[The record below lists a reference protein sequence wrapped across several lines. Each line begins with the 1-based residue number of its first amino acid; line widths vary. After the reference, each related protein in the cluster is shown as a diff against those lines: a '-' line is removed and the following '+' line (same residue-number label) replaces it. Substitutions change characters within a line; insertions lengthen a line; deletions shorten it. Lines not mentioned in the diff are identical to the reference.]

1 MMWRR
6 VVTAFVLLRIFVLG
20 QEKMERDWTYLL
32 ANLADFYGQNLK

>member
-20 QEKMERDWTYLL
+20 QKMERDWYVP
-32 ANLADFYGQNLK
+32 AS